1 MVPIGNISY
10 LLIEDYGDPALAICI
25 YVVIESLPLPSSHP
39 LVTDEG
45 PEAQNG
51 DVAPPVCIAR
61 KW

>member
-1 MVPIGNISY
+1 MA
-10 LLIEDYGDPALAICI
+10 DPALAICI
-25 YVVIESLPLPSSHP
+25 YVVIESLPPPSSHP